1 MICIKIKKLPHV
13 EDNYKMW
20 IALGINKE
28 QGDKIKEKTEDFL
41 KDKGLVKRIEAI
53 YDDMIVNYKDVLF

>member
-1 MICIKIKKLPHV
+1 
-13 EDNYKMW
+13 MW